1 MASFYT
7 GGGDQGD
14 TGYLGAGRI
23 SKDSLRIEAVGTVDE
38 VTAALGLARSIAASE
53 KTCTIL
59 VQIQKQLYG
68 LMTELS
74 ASLENAKIFS
84 RISEIEVNWLEEQ
97 IRELEKLVIL
107 PREFILPGETPASGA
122 LSLARTITRRAERRV
137 VSLFDAGELPN
148 KMLMA
153 YLNRLSSLLFILEVY
168 ESSQSGG
175 TIRLAKGG

>member
-7 GGGDQGD
+7 GGGDQGE
-14 TGYLGAGRI
+14 TGFLGKGRI
-23 SKDSLRIEAVGTVDE
+23 SKSSLRIEAVGTVDE
-38 VTAALGLARSIAASE
+38 VTAALGFSRSIAASE
-53 KTCTIL
+53 KTRSIL
-59 VQIQKQLYG
+59 LQIQKQLYG

-74 ASLENAKIFS
+74 ASPENAEIFS
-84 RISEIEVNWLEEQ
+84 RITGEDIAWLEGQVGEIEKIVA
-97 IRELEKLVIL
+97 L

-137 VSLFDAGELPN
+137 VSLYDAGEISN
-148 KMLMA
+148 KDLIA

-175 TIRLAKGG
+175 TVRLAKEG

>member
-7 GGGDQGD
+7 GDGDQGE
-14 TGYLGAGRI
+14 TGFLGKGRI
-23 SKDSLRIEAVGTVDE
+23 SKSSLRIEAVGTVDE
-38 VTAALGLARSIAASE
+38 VTAALGLSRSIAASE
-53 KTCTIL
+53 KTRSIL
-59 VQIQKQLYG
+59 LQIQKQLYG

-74 ASLENAKIFS
+74 ASPENAEIFS
-84 RISEIEVNWLEEQ
+84 RISSEDVAWLEGQVREIEEMVA
-97 IRELEKLVIL
+97 L

-137 VSLFDAGELPN
+137 VSLFDAGEISN
-148 KMLMA
+148 KELIA

-175 TIRLAKGG
+175 TVRLAKGG

>member
-7 GGGDQGD
+7 GGGDQGE
-14 TGYLGAGRI
+14 TGFLGEGRI
-23 SKDSLRIEAVGTVDE
+23 SKSSLRIEAVGTVDE

-53 KTCTIL
+53 KTRSIL
-59 VQIQKQLYG
+59 IQIQKHLYG

-74 ASLENAKIFS
+74 ASPENAKVFS
-84 RISEIEVNWLEEQ
+84 RISTEEIFWLEKQVGEIEEIVA
-97 IRELEKLVIL
+97 L
-107 PREFILPGETPASGA
+107 PSEFILPGETPASGA

-137 VSLFDAGELPN
+137 VSLFEAGEISN
-148 KMLMA
+148 KELIA

-175 TIRLAKGG
+175 TVRLAKGG